1 MNGKLLN
8 LTVDILITLISLIIA
23 HFNFFGIVGDN
34 INNGTTIDVK

>member
-23 HFNFFGIVGDN
+23 HFDFFGIVGDN
-34 INNGTTIDVK
+34 INKGTTMSVK